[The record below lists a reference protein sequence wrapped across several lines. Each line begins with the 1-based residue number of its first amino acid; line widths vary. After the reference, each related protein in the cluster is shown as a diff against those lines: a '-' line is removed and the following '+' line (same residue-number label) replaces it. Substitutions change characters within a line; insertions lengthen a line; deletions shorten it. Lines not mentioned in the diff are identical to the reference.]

1 MIMEEEKEDDDN
13 PIDFG
18 DELNNLDIPDNA
30 FKKHKGKKNID
41 NFCETYICVFLVHLV
56 QSLISMGCFYIY
68 YIFKLQIKDFTL
80 YRLISFGLIFLLFIL
95 FGLIYYF
102 CESAFYF
109 KHIKCGKYVIFILIN
124 ILKIVFELPIYI
136 SIIGADPK
144 QIAEFY
150 GKKLDE
156 LDSSFLIDQLA
167 FPQFEARIYWK
178 VSMVLLYLMYIFYYY
193 FKKEKTTLK
202 RSKFLLLSLI
212 GLLIFFLLLFFS
224 HKNNYDNYRYIYLIW
239 MFNEILCFW
248 SGEIISS
255 LFSNKKHHFKFFKYF
270 KYLDWK
276 INKLDCAKYNMIIIA
291 IVILSHLCYE
301 NLKCCTK
308 IINNYINK

>member
-1 MIMEEEKEDDDN
+1 MIMEEENN

-18 DELNNLDIPDNA
+18 DELNNLDIPDDA

-41 NFCETYICVFLVHLV
+41 DFCETYICVFLVHLV

-68 YIFKLQIKDFTL
+68 YIFKLQIKDFNL
-80 YRLISFGLIFLLFIL
+80 NRLISFGLIFLSLIL

-136 SIIGADPK
+136 MIIIEADPK

-156 LDSSFLIDQLA
+156 LDSSYLIDQLA

-178 VSMVLLYLMYIFYYY
+178 VSMVLLYLILIFYYY

-202 RSKFLLLSLI
+202 ISISIFLLLSLI
-212 GLLIFFLLLFFS
+212 GLLIFFLLLFS
-224 HKNNYDNYRYIYLIW
+224 THKNNYDNNRYNYLFL
-239 MFNEILCFW
+239 MFLEIFYFW
-248 SGEIISS
+248 YGVIISS
-255 LFSNKKHHFKFFKYF
+255 LLTNKKHHLKFF

-276 INKLDCAKYNMIIIA
+276 INKLDCAKYNGIII
-291 IVILSHLCYE
+291 IITLFSHLCYE
-301 NLKCCTK
+301 CMRCCTK
-308 IINNYINK
+308 IVNNYINK